1 MFNLK
6 NLNSEKMRVKVLA
19 TLLILTL
26 TFANFALLR
35 IIHGT
40 SNSSRYQFIKSR

>member
-6 NLNSEKMRVKVLA
+6 NLNTGKMRVKILA
-19 TLLILTL
+19 TILILTL

-35 IIHGT
+35 FIHWKI
-40 SNSSRYQFIKSR
+40 NSSRN

>member
-6 NLNSEKMRVKVLA
+6 NSNTGKIRVKMLA
-19 TLLILTL
+19 TLLVVTL

-35 IIHGT
+35 FLCRK
-40 SNSSRYQFIKSR
+40 SNSSRN

>member
-6 NLNSEKMRVKVLA
+6 KVSAEKMRVKILA

-35 IIHGT
+35 IIYGK
-40 SNSSRYQFIKSR
+40 SNSGRY

>member
-6 NLNSEKMRVKVLA
+6 YSNAGKIRVKVLA
-19 TLLILTL
+19 TMLILTL

-35 IIHGT
+35 FIYGKI
-40 SNSSRYQFIKSR
+40 NSSRN

>member
-19 TLLILTL
+19 TMLILTL

-35 IIHGT
+35 FIYGT
-40 SNSSRYQFIKSR
+40 SNSSRY

>member
-6 NLNSEKMRVKVLA
+6 NLNTGKIRVKMLA

-35 IIHGT
+35 FVYRK
-40 SNSSRYQFIKSR
+40 SNSSRN

>member
-6 NLNSEKMRVKVLA
+6 NLNSGKMRVKVLA

-35 IIHGT
+35 NIYGE
-40 SNSSRYQFIKSR
+40 SNSSRY